1 MQVRLRRLGRGEVIA
16 DSRTFVVK
24 TSAGEV
30 RHLGTQY
37 AVRTAGPAVQV
48 SVREGLVAIDR
59 GSDRVIGSA
68 GEQLSLSP
76 GAAVV
81 RTRLPIHDAQWAW
94 IQTITPPF
102 AIENR
107 SLDEFLTWAARQTG
121 RRLVYASRTAAN
133 EAESVRLKG
142 SVAGL
147 APDAA
152 VLAVGATTPSL
163 RIVRGESELR
173 VEQAG
178 PRRARGA

>member
-1 MQVRLRRLGRGEVIA
+1 MRTPVSARDPQWDWVQQV
-16 DSRTFVVK
+16 T
-24 TSAGEV
+24 
-30 RHLGTQY
+30 
-37 AVRTAGPAVQV
+37 PA
-48 SVREGLVAIDR
+48 
-59 GSDRVIGSA
+59 
-68 GEQLSLSP
+68 
-76 GAAVV
+76 
-81 RTRLPIHDAQWAW
+81 
-94 IQTITPPF
+94 F
-102 AIENR
+102 AIEDR
-107 SLDEFLTWAARQTG
+107 ALDEFLTWAARQTG

-178 PRRARGA
+178 P